1 MCQKSHRSS
10 TQRRRYMTPA
20 IITRAVKPCYASS
33 GREAML
39 NASRDCN
46 GVKMSI
52 QQIAE
57 CDKR

>member
-1 MCQKSHRSS
+1 
-10 TQRRRYMTPA
+10 MTPA